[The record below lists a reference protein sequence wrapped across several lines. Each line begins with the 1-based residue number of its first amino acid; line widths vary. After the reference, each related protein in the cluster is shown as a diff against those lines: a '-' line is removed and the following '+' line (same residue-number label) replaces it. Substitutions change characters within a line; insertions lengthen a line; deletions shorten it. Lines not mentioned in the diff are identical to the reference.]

1 MKKSNAELT
10 EILLKNVINMHE
22 KLNILIDYFVKDLDK
37 YEEDEEREFFKGE
50 EQLVE
55 IDKKTYKEMCKILES
70 SKIPFMGIA

>member
-22 KLNILIDYFVKDLDK
+22 KLNILIDYFANNID
-37 YEEDEEREFFKGE
+37 EEKEEEREFFGGE

>member
-22 KLNILIDYFVKDLDK
+22 KLNILMDYFANDIK
-37 YEEDEEREFFKGE
+37 EELEEEREFFGGE

-55 IDKKTYKEMCKILES
+55 IDKKTYKEMCKILAS

>member
-22 KLNILIDYFVKDLDK
+22 KLNILIDYLANDIKD
-37 YEEDEEREFFKGE
+37 EIEEEREFFGGE